1 MTRYIAAYI
10 IAAIIFGILDA
21 IWLTNAAE
29 LLYRP
34 IIGEIMADQFRL
46 APALTFYAIYLAG
59 MLWFAVRPALIDG
72 KWATALLNG
81 AILGFL
87 CYATFDLTSQAVL
100 KVWSTKLTII
110 DLIWGT
116 FATGTTSALT
126 AMLVLRFSKK

>member
-1 MTRYIAAYI
+1 MTRYIATYI

-72 KWATALLNG
+72 KWTTALLNG

-126 AMLVLRFSKK
+126 AMLVLRFGKK